1 MPQLQLF
8 FDNENNW
15 ISDKGWSFQKHEQ
28 KIDVTEANNSMKNAL
43 EISGIK

>member
-1 MPQLQLF
+1 MKITESVTK
-8 FDNENNW
+8 D
-15 ISDKGWSFQKHEQ
+15 EQ